1 MRLSKGL
8 TPVMM
13 NNLVTNLCRSV
24 FGMNKKPTNGWNDFR
39 RCYDE
44 YILIHKIQ
52 FLVCVLFDLTMLAR
66 ILYSEIQIRSRTP

>member
-1 MRLSKGL
+1 MRLIKGL

-24 FGMNKKPTNGWNDFR
+24 FGMKEKPTNGWNYFR

-52 FLVCVLFDLTMLAR
+52 FLVCVLFDSYKFTQQYYMV
-66 ILYSEIQIRSRTP
+66 